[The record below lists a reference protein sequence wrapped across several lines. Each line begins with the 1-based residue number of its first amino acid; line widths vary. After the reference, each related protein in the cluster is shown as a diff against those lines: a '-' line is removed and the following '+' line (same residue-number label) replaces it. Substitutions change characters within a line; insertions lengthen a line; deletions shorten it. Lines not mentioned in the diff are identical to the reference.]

1 VRDDCEQ
8 RSGLEICG
16 HGDIGCM
23 GDCGVPDVRRGTA
36 SGSDEQ
42 ENEISKEVDSGISMI
57 VKASVLGVSVIIVI
71 RGVDIGLSVSVQV
84 T

>member
-1 VRDDCEQ
+1 
-8 RSGLEICG
+8 
-16 HGDIGCM
+16 M
-23 GDCGVPDVRRGTA
+23 GDCGVPDVRPGTA

-42 ENEISKEVDSGISMI
+42 ENEVSREVDSGISMI